1 MTMNILIIINLVLI
15 ILVIVLLIVR
25 QPAKKN
31 SYAAIEDLELIE
43 FQQNMHN
50 LIDEL
55 NKVSDSK
62 IKEMDTKTGEMNNVL
77 KAVDSKMRELKYVIE
92 RNRYMREADFK
103 TEISQPV
110 KETAPEMVKDILL
123 KRPSVPLVAIENDTQ
138 VKPWKFTI
146 NETDSPVS
154 GDSDDKE
161 DKYDYVSK
169 LADSGMAVSEISRV
183 TGINAGEIELIRNI
197 KKR

>member
-1 MTMNILIIINLVLI
+1 MNILIIINAVLI
-15 ILVIVLLIVR
+15 VLVIVLLAVR
-25 QPAKKN
+25 QPAKKD

-62 IKEMDTKTGEMNNVL
+62 IKEMDAKIGEMNTVL

-103 TEISQPV
+103 TEVSQPV
-110 KETAPEMVKDILL
+110 KEITQESQKELHF
-123 KRPSVPLVAIENDTQ
+123 KRPLPSADVSENPL
-138 VKPWKFTI
+138 KGKSGKFTI
-146 NETDSPVS
+146 NETNDYESSAPA
-154 GDSDDKE
+154 GGE
-161 DKYDYVSK
+161 DKYEYISK
-169 LADSGMAVSEISRV
+169 LADSGMAASEISRV
-183 TGINAGEIELIRNI
+183 TGINVGEIELIRNI